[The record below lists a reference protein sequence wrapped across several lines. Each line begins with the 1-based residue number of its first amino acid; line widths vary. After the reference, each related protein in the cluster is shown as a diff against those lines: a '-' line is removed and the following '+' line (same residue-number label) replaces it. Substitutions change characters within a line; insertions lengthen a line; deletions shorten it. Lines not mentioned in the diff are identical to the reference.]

1 MTGADAAATGPGAAV
16 TGRPAVLVTGSARGI
31 GRAAVLAFAG
41 QGYDVVINYSV
52 SEPAARTG
60 RRRRR

>member
-1 MTGADAAATGPGAAV
+1 MTGAAAAGADAAA

-41 QGYDVVINYSV
+41 QGYDVVINYSA
-52 SEPAARTG
+52 S
-60 RRRRR
+60 